1 MTETTPPARDRWWH
15 ALGIGVLSFAL
26 PGFGQTLKGS
36 PQLGLIVYVIITLT
50 GLAPILATWLVT
62 PRPSTLVLVIAM
74 LVLSSLARLAFA
86 IQAAL
91 LRSRPATEPILM
103 GKRLAQWTLG
113 LCLLLPQLP
122 VLAGYFFTPLVY
134 GWLAY
139 AMYSGS
145 MEPSLVRGEYVFI
158 DRRSAGALPKRG
170 EIVLFPMRTDP
181 PYQALARVVAMEGD
195 RVQLRRSIL
204 YLNGRPVPRRYVG
217 DMPGNYPSQT
227 FRLFV
232 ETPPGTRPYGI
243 MQARDDGQHSMTPE
257 YLVPPGHVFLLGD
270 NRDDSIDSRFMDD
283 RGWTKGVGFVPVH
296 SLQGV
301 ARLIY
306 WSDDSSRI
314 LIDVR

>member
-1 MTETTPPARDRWWH
+1 MTATRPQAGDRWWH
-15 ALGIGVLSFAL
+15 VLGIGVLSFAL

-36 PQLGLIVYVIITLT
+36 PRLGLMVYVIITLT
-50 GLAPILATWLVT
+50 GLAAISATWLIAPT
-62 PRPSTLVLVIAM
+62 PSTMVLVIAT

-86 IQAAL
+86 IQAGL
-91 LRSRPATEPILM
+91 LRSRPANEPILK

-113 LCLLLPQLP
+113 LCLVLPQLP
-122 VLAGYFFTPLVY
+122 VLAGYFVTPLAY

-139 AMYSGS
+139 AVYSGS

-170 EIVLFPMRTDP
+170 EIVLFPMQTDP
-181 PYQALARVVAMEGD
+181 PYQALARVVATEGD

-204 YLNGRPVPRRYVG
+204 YLNGKPVPRRYVG
-217 DMPGNYPSQT
+217 DMPGNYPGQT
-227 FRLFV
+227 FHLFL
-232 ETPPGTRPYGI
+232 EAPPGVRPYGI
-243 MQARDDGQHSMTPE
+243 VQLRDDGMDSTTPE
-257 YLVPPGHVFLLGD
+257 YLVPPAHVFLLGD

-283 RGWTKGVGFVPVH
+283 RGWKGVGFVPVH

-314 LIDVR
+314 LSDVR